1 MINIKTDSRK
11 VKPGDTFVAIKG
23 FTVDGHDYIEQAI
36 KNGATKIICE
46 KGSYSVDTEIVPNS
60 KKWLQEYI
68 VNNYKDELN
77 DIKLIGV
84 TGTNGKTT
92 TCYLVYQMLKELGA
106 KVAYMGT
113 IGFYFEDKMKQLP
126 NTTPEI
132 LDVYS
137 LIIDAKEKG
146 ATHFVMEV
154 SSHAL
159 SEKRV
164 EGLIFSAEAFTN
176 LTEDHLD
183 FHKTMDNYLQAKLLI
198 LNQLKENGKIIVN
211 NDVPY
216 AKEFEQKNYETLGF
230 SGNDYKILN
239 YKDTSN
245 GTKITFSVNDKE
257 YEVETNLKTKFNVY
271 NYLTCVAIVKNM
283 GYEMKDILSVTPSI
297 YPPKG
302 RCEAVKV
309 GDAQA
314 VIDYART
321 PDAVEKIIDAFNE
334 DKKGKIITLV
344 GCGGDRDPLKRPIMG
359 SIASNKSDYVI
370 FTNDNPRTEDP
381 EKIMKDILKGVDNKN
396 YEVILDRKQAINRGL
411 SMLKKDD
418 VLLILGKG
426 HEDYQIIGHE
436 KRHFSDLEEVENYNR
451 TQNFTRV
458 RK

>member
-46 KGSYSVDTEIVPNS
+46 KGSYSVDTEKVPNS

-164 EGLIFSAEAFTN
+164 EGLLFSAEAFTN

-314 VIDYART
+314 VIDYAHT

-451 TQNFTRV
+451 TQNFTKV

>member
-164 EGLIFSAEAFTN
+164 EGLLFSAEAFTN

-230 SGNDYKILN
+230 NGNDYKIIN

-245 GTKITFSVNDKE
+245 GTKITFSVNNKE

-302 RCEAVKV
+302 RCETVKV

-314 VIDYART
+314 VIDYAHT

-359 SIASNKSDYVI
+359 FIASNKSDYVI

-451 TQNFTRV
+451 TQNFTKV